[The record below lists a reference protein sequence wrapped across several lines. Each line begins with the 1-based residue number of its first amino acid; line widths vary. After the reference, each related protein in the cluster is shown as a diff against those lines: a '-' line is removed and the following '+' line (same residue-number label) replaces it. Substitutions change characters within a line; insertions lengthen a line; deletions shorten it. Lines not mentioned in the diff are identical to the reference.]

1 MDIKSVI
8 NDANQKLKEK
18 KISSYLL
25 DTEIL
30 MSKVI
35 KKKRDYVIL
44 NSEEELNCVQ
54 VKHFKELLEQRLK
67 GKPIS
72 YITGKKDFWKYEF
85 NIEDGVLIPRPDSE
99 LIIEQILKI
108 SKNKSK
114 LQVLEAGI
122 GSGCLL
128 LSVLKEKK
136 DFMVLGSI

>member
-44 NSEEELNCVQ
+44 NSEEELT
-54 VKHFKELLEQRLK
+54 E
-67 GKPIS
+67 I
-72 YITGKKDFWKYEF
+72 
-85 NIEDGVLIPRPDSE
+85 
-99 LIIEQILKI
+99 
-108 SKNKSK
+108 
-114 LQVLEAGI
+114 
-122 GSGCLL
+122 
-128 LSVLKEKK
+128 
-136 DFMVLGSI
+136 